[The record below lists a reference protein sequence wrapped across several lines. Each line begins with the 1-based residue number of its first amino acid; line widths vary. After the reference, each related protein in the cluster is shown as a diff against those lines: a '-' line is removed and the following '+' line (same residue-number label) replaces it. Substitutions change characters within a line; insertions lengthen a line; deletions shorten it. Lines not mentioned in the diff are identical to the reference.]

1 LLDHYAEIFAFLM
14 NLGAGSIGIAIAIY
28 SIVVAILADRWMT
41 FEEQLTAL
49 RRKMTKDLQGIGPE
63 DYDKA
68 VTVVKQAE
76 ADSRELI
83 RIRFDFSPKNLV
95 ILPCA
100 LFVGGILSAMIGM
113 VNSSCSTSWLCAI
126 FSVAF
131 LIAGFWKPI
140 HALSDI
146 HKMATGW
153 IPTVG
158 PDQRVSKPIIAPPY
172 EAPQG
177 VGPVPTVLA
186 QIQQRDFILPRVGF
200 ALSNFNKFP
209 LKARVKATV
218 YLGTRGLGIVP
229 PDPHGYYSGK
239 VIWNLNAETAIFGN
253 FAVHSECVSS
263 SETLRIQVEVTVTD
277 LQSREHKLLP
287 VCYTYV
293 RESNSW
299 YLEPTGIDGLT
310 GNSGNQ

>member
-1 LLDHYAEIFAFLM
+1 M
-14 NLGAGSIGIAIAIY
+14 NMGAGLIGAAIAVY
-28 SIVVAILADRWMT
+28 AIVVSILADRWMT
-41 FEEQLTAL
+41 FEEQLTAIT
-49 RRKMTKDLQGIGPE
+49 RKMTKDLQGIGPE

-76 ADSRELI
+76 ARWGDII
-83 RIRFDFSPKNLV
+83 RVRHDFSPKSVV

-100 LFVGGILSAMIGM
+100 LFVGGILFAAIGM
-113 VNSSCSTSWLCAI
+113 VNSSCSTSWLYLT
-126 FSVAF
+126 FSVVF
-131 LIAGFWKPI
+131 LMAGVWNPI
-140 HALSDI
+140 RALFDI
-146 HKMATGW
+146 HKVATGW
-153 IPTVG
+153 IPTTP
-158 PDQRVSKPIIAPPY
+158 PDKFVSKPIIVPPY

-177 VGPVPTVLA
+177 VGPFPTVLA
-186 QIQQRDFILPRVGF
+186 QIQQRNFVLPRVGF
-200 ALSNFNKFP
+200 SLSNFNKFP

-218 YLGTRGLGIVP
+218 KLGARKLGTVP

-239 VIWNLNAETAIFGN
+239 AVWNLNAETAIFGN

-263 SETLRIQVEVTVTD
+263 SEPLRIQVEVTITD

-287 VCYTYV
+287 ICYTYV

-310 GNSGNQ
+310 RNSGNQ